1 MTNKNRFINEKYH
14 RKRKFGKRNQTDQ
27 SAYEKSKFNCATPR
41 VVPNSFLYLAR
52 TFYMSFSTKA
62 SKIPKVH
69 VLSVPITNRFA
80 SLLSFI
86 KSQTTSS
93 ALKHVDH
100 YPTFIL
106 YFRSTLVA
114 EFFADLLEY
123 HFEAFTDGKTP
134 KVHRYVVK
142 QSFSKK
148 EKMLRSWSGISS
160 ENITATGTDSELE
173 LHSNILICDERSLTH
188 LFIQL
193 PQVEDNL
200 RLDWIYYYD
209 LPTCP
214 MVCFEITFCP
224 LYLSFFLG
232 FTISN
237 QHVHPMCQTAAED
250 YGIRMVSRKR
260 CIC

>member
-1 MTNKNRFINEKYH
+1 M
-14 RKRKFGKRNQTDQ
+14 
-27 SAYEKSKFNCATPR
+27 
-41 VVPNSFLYLAR
+41 
-52 TFYMSFSTKA
+52 
-62 SKIPKVH
+62 
-69 VLSVPITNRFA
+69 LSVPITNRFA

-100 YPTFIL
+100 SPTFIL
-106 YFRSTLVA
+106 YFRSNLVA

-134 KVHRYVVK
+134 RVHRYVVK
-142 QSFSKK
+142 QKLSKK
-148 EKMLRSWSGISS
+148 LKLLRSWSGISS
-160 ENITATGTDSELE
+160 QKLNAIGMDSDPELQA
-173 LHSNILICDERSLTH
+173 NILICDERSLPH

-193 PQVEDNL
+193 PQVETSL

-214 MVCFEITFCP
+214 MVCFQSSFCS
-224 LYLSFFLG
+224 LCISFLVG
-232 FTISN
+232 FTFSN
-237 QHVHPMCQTAAED
+237 QHVHPMYQATAED

-260 CIC
+260 CICRVSVCNDRSISSWSLLSFTHHFLQLISFHSL